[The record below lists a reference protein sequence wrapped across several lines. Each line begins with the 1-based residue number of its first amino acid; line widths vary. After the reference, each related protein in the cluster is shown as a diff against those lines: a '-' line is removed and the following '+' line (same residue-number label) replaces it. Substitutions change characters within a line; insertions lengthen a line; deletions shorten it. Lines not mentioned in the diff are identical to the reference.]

1 MDVSISKRV
10 IPLFGLLCAGALM
23 CASALFCPNV
33 ALAQPAEASGG
44 ARIYILP
51 FEYMDAILVESD
63 GHFGMVDS
71 GESSDSPDGSDSR
84 YPVRSGTVVGQGVED
99 QVIAF
104 MQSMGVTSENFDFY
118 IGTHPHSD
126 HIGAAGQI
134 ISAFKPAR
142 IYTPLYDD
150 SMITNP
156 DALWDNQY
164 VYDLLVSAAQEAQEE
179 YGASLIQ
186 RFDESAPVD
195 PEDGS
200 AVGNPHFTLGSAQID
215 IMNTNGS
222 DALGT
227 FVDANCISLGVKVT
241 AGGATAF
248 LSGDINNLCGAEDTL
263 ASELGHVDFLKL
275 GHHGFNNSNSIGYIK
290 ALSPKFVFQTGRY
303 STMREELVRALCEI
317 GSRYYSSA
325 DVVNDGSAAFEVSL
339 SSAGVTTNGEYYIP
353 RLYSGEWGG
362 GTYHLYRDGVPVL
375 VSGWVRTESGW
386 TWFNA
391 DFSSYD
397 SHWVHTG
404 GSWYWIDEY
413 GEMATGWRE
422 IDGQWYAFDE
432 SGAMRTGWCDGGA
445 SWYWLDSDGAMAT
458 GWREIDGQW
467 YFFNNSGAMR
477 TGWYDDGSSW
487 YWFGSNGAMA
497 TGWRSIAGSWYCF
510 DSSGSM
516 LTGWKHSAGS
526 WCYLDGSGVMVT
538 GWLNEN
544 DSWYYFDDSGVMK
557 ANCWMGDYYFLP
569 NGAIAT
575 NTVIDGYRIGPDGKW
590 IP

>member
-1 MDVSISKRV
+1 MDVSISKRMM
-10 IPLFGLLCAGALM
+10 PLFGLLCAGALM
-23 CASALFCPNV
+23 WASALFCPNV
-33 ALAQPAEASGG
+33 ALAQPAEASDS

-51 FEYMDAILVESD
+51 FEYMDAILIESD

-84 YPVRSGTVVGQGVED
+84 YPVRSDTTVGQGVED
-99 QVIAF
+99 QVTAF

-164 VYDLLVSAAQEAQEE
+164 VYDLLVSAAQEAQAE
-179 YGASLIQ
+179 YGASFIQ

-195 PEDGS
+195 PEDES
-200 AVGNPHFTLGSAQID
+200 NVGNPHFTLGSAQID

-248 LSGDINNLCGAEDTL
+248 LSGDINNLCGAEDAL

-275 GHHGFNNSNSIGYIK
+275 GHHGFNNSNSIGYLK

-339 SSAGVTTNGEYYIP
+339 SSAGVTTNGEYCIP

-413 GEMATGWRE
+413 GEMATGWCE

-432 SGAMRTGWCDGGA
+432 SGAMRTGWCDSGA
-445 SWYWLDSDGAMAT
+445 SWYWLDSDGTMAT
-458 GWREIDGQW
+458 GWCEIDGQW

-477 TGWYDDGSSW
+477 TSWYDDGSSW
-487 YWFGSNGAMA
+487 YWFGSDGAMA

-516 LTGWKHSAGS
+516 LTGWKQSAGS
-526 WCYLDGSGVMVT
+526 WCYLDGSGAMVT

-569 NGAIAT
+569 DGAMAT
-575 NTVIDGYRIGPDGKW
+575 NAVIDGYRIGPDGKW

>member
-1 MDVSISKRV
+1 MGVSISKRV
-10 IPLFGLLCAGALM
+10 MPLFGLLCAGVLM
-23 CASALFCPNV
+23 CASALFCPNA
-33 ALAQPAEASGG
+33 ALAQSGEASGS

-51 FEYMDAILVESD
+51 FEYMDAILIESD

-71 GESSDSPDGSDSR
+71 GESSDSPDGSDAR
-84 YPVRSGTVVGQGVED
+84 YPVRSGTAVGQGVED

-179 YGASLIQ
+179 YGASFIQ

-200 AVGNPHFTLGSAQID
+200 AVGNPHFMLGSAQID

-222 DALGT
+222 DVLGT
-227 FVDANCISLGVKVT
+227 FVDANCVSLGVKVT

-248 LSGDINNLCGAEDTL
+248 LSGDINNLCGAEDAL

-303 STMREELVRALCEI
+303 STMREELVRALWEI
-317 GSRYYSSA
+317 DSRYYSSA

-422 IDGQWYAFDE
+422 IGGQWYVFDG
-432 SGAMRTGWCDGGA
+432 SGAMQTGWYAEGA
-445 SWYWLDSDGAMAT
+445 SWYWLRDGDWMA
-458 GWREIDGQW
+458 
-467 YFFNNSGAMR
+467 
-477 TGWYDDGSSW
+477 
-487 YWFGSNGAMA
+487 
-497 TGWRSIAGSWYCF
+497 
-510 DSSGSM
+510 
-516 LTGWKHSAGS
+516 
-526 WCYLDGSGVMVT
+526 
-538 GWLNEN
+538 
-544 DSWYYFDDSGVMK
+544 
-557 ANCWMGDYYFLP
+557 
-569 NGAIAT
+569 
-575 NTVIDGYRIGPDGKW
+575 
-590 IP
+590 